1 MEPVNPSAS
10 KAVMRSSDTSSSVIK
25 KGSTNTTNVS
35 QTAPNQSTQFTDIS
49 TQVDESTANVRPEVL
64 ANVKKLMEDPDWLS
78 DSNLE
83 NLSSKMLSIED
94 F

>member
-10 KAVMRSSDTSSSVIK
+10 KAVMRSSDTSSSVII
-25 KGSTNTTNVS
+25 KGSTNTTHVS
-35 QTAPNQSTQFTDIS
+35 QTAPNKSIQFTDIS